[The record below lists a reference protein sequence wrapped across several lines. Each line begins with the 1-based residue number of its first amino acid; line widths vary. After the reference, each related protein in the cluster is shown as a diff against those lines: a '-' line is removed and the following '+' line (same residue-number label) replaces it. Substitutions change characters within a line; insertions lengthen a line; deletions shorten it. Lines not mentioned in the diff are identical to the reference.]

1 MKLMSIGNQSE
12 IVVNKSVDFKKSKKT
27 DNKINQEVVK
37 ESADK
42 EHIAVPSSTMLA
54 VIGAKLPNDL
64 NKMITKYPDNTII
77 EETYDENNNVIK
89 TLYAE
94 PNGKFKETSFEYDDN
109 GNLVKETSVDSYGY
123 TYEVS
128 NVYDELGRV
137 TETAYSDSRGNTS
150 VTNSSY
156 DKNGN
161 LAEETVKE
169 FHTRKTT
176 FSYGKDALN

>member
-1 MKLMSIGNQSE
+1 
-12 IVVNKSVDFKKSKKT
+12 
-27 DNKINQEVVK
+27 
-37 ESADK
+37 
-42 EHIAVPSSTMLA
+42 MLA

-77 EETYDENNNVIK
+77 EKTYDENNNVIK
-89 TLYAE
+89 TLHAM
-94 PNGKFKETSFEYDDN
+94 PNGKVNETSFEYDN
-109 GNLVKETSVDSYGY
+109 GNLVKESFVDSDGY
-123 TYEVS
+123 TYKVS

-137 TETAYSDSRGNTS
+137 IETSYLDSKGNAS
-150 VTNSSY
+150 ITNSVY

-169 FHTRKTT
+169 FCVRKTT